1 MLNSNQLRNHTF
13 EKFLFEI
20 PEYATVINYS
30 RRLKTYYYHSIHC
43 CFSLIISSY
52 DNCINLAKTKSNSG
66 SI

>member
-30 RRLKTYYYHSIHC
+30 RRLKT
-43 CFSLIISSY
+43 II
-52 DNCINLAKTKSNSG
+52 ITILF
-66 SI
+66 IVVFL